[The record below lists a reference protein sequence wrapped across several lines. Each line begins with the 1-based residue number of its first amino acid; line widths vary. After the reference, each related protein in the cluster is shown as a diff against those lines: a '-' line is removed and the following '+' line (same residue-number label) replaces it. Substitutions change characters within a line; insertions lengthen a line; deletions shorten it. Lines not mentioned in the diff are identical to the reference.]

1 MIPIIFHKFPLETDG
16 HFGHFEETKLG
27 QDGSYVEKIPE
38 EIVNVK
44 EEVNMQEEL
53 CSLSTNAMNTVGG
66 MKYLPSVLLKKASS
80 NKF

>member
-16 HFGHFEETKLG
+16 HFGHFEETQLC

-38 EIVNVK
+38 EKINASK
-44 EEVNMQEEL
+44 DVNMQEEL
-53 CSLSTNAMNTVGG
+53 CSLSTNAMNTVGI
-66 MKYLPSVLLKKASS
+66 KCPPSMLLKKASS